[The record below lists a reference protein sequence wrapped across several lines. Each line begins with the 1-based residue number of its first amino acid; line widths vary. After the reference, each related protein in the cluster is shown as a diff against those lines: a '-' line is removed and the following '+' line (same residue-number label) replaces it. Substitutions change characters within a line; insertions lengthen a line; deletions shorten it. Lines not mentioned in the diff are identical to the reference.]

1 MSYDPIQLELFKN
14 RFSSIAEEMG
24 MVLRRTSYSPNIK
37 ERLDFSCALFDAQGE
52 MIAQAA
58 HIPVHL
64 GAMPVSVKSALER
77 LTFEP
82 GDVAILNDPFAGGS
96 HLPDITMITP
106 VFVGAEEM
114 TPGQLTMNHKQLTN
128 ASFQFFG
135 FAQDK
140 PSNPSAFQPSSLPAF
155 QPSTPPPLQ
164 LFGFVA
170 SRAHH
175 ADVGGMAPGS
185 MPLSTEIFQEGII
198 IPPLKLVERGQLN
211 NGVMQLLLANVRTAE
226 ERSGDLQAQLAA
238 NTKGVERLLEVI
250 ERYGPA
256 EVAGYMAGLLEY
268 AERMTRSLLAE
279 LPDGVYAF
287 ADYLDED
294 GIDPDP
300 IKIAVKVTIR
310 GDEAWVD
317 FSDSAAQVKGS
328 VNSVYAVTLSA
339 TLYVFRAL
347 IGLDIPANSGCL
359 APITLIAPEGTVVNA
374 RPPAAVA
381 GGNVETSQRI
391 TDVLLGALAQ
401 VAPGRVPAASQGT
414 MNNVLIGGWDP
425 DRQRAYT
432 YYETI
437 GGGMGAGAV
446 APGADAIQCHMTNTL
461 NTPVEA
467 LEYAY
472 PFRVKRYEIRRGSG
486 GLGRT
491 TGGNGIRRE
500 MELLYEAT
508 VTLLTERRRLAPY
521 GLAQGQ
527 PGQLGR
533 NTLIRLGQEIALPAK
548 TTQTLQANDILC
560 LETPGGGGYGKKTS
574 GDGV

>member
-14 RFSSIAEEMG
+14 RFASIAEEMG
-24 MVLRRTSYSPNIK
+24 VVLRRTSYSPNIK
-37 ERLDFSCALFDAQGE
+37 ERLDFSCAIFNAQGE

-64 GAMPVSVKSALER
+64 GAMPVSVKSAIER

-96 HLPDITMITP
+96 HLPDITLITP
-106 VFVGAEEM
+106 VFIKAETDDWQAEAPKEV
-114 TPGQLTMNHKQLTN
+114 TPAT
-128 ASFQFFG
+128 FQ
-135 FAQDK
+135 
-140 PSNPSAFQPSSLPAF
+140 SSHLPTF
-155 QPSTPPPLQ
+155 P

-185 MPLSTEIFQEGII
+185 MPLSTEIFQEGLI

-211 NGVMQLLLANVRTAE
+211 DGVMQLLLANVRTAE
-226 ERSGDLQAQLAA
+226 ERAGDLRAQLAA

-250 ERYGPA
+250 NRYGPA
-256 EVAGYMAGLLEY
+256 EVSLYMAGLLQY
-268 AERMTRSLLAE
+268 AERMTRALLAG
-279 LPDGVYAF
+279 LPDGVYEF
-287 ADYLDED
+287 IDYLDDD

-300 IKIAVKVTIR
+300 IKIAVKITIQ
-310 GDEAWVD
+310 GDEAQVD
-317 FSDSAAQVKGS
+317 FSNSALQVKGS

-359 APITLIAPEGTVVNA
+359 APLSLIAPEGTVVNA
-374 RPPAAVA
+374 RPPSAVA

-401 VAPGRVPAASQGT
+401 AAPSRVPAASQGT

-425 DRQRAYT
+425 EEQRAYT

-437 GGGMGAGAV
+437 GGGMGAGASG
-446 APGADAIQCHMTNTL
+446 PGADAIQCHMTNT
-461 NTPVEA
+461 
-467 LEYAY
+467 
-472 PFRVKRYEIRRGSG
+472 
-486 GLGRT
+486 
-491 TGGNGIRRE
+491 
-500 MELLYEAT
+500 
-508 VTLLTERRRLAPY
+508 
-521 GLAQGQ
+521 
-527 PGQLGR
+527 
-533 NTLIRLGQEIALPAK
+533 
-548 TTQTLQANDILC
+548 
-560 LETPGGGGYGKKTS
+560 
-574 GDGV
+574 

>member
-14 RFSSIAEEMG
+14 RFASIAEEMG
-24 MVLRRTSYSPNIK
+24 VVLRRTSYSPNIK
-37 ERLDFSCALFDAQGE
+37 ERLDFSCAIFNAQGE

-64 GAMPVSVKSALER
+64 GAMPVSVKSAIER

-96 HLPDITMITP
+96 HLPDITLITP
-106 VFVGAEEM
+106 VFIKAETDDWQAEAPKEV
-114 TPGQLTMNHKQLTN
+114 TPAT
-128 ASFQFFG
+128 FQ
-135 FAQDK
+135 
-140 PSNPSAFQPSSLPAF
+140 SSHLPTF
-155 QPSTPPPLQ
+155 P

-185 MPLSTEIFQEGII
+185 MPLSTEIFQEGLI

-211 NGVMQLLLANVRTAE
+211 DGVMQLLLANVRTAE
-226 ERSGDLQAQLAA
+226 ERAGDLRAQLAA

-250 ERYGPA
+250 NRYGPA
-256 EVAGYMAGLLEY
+256 EVSLYMAGLLQY
-268 AERMTRSLLAE
+268 AERMTRALLAG
-279 LPDGVYAF
+279 LPDGVYEF
-287 ADYLDED
+287 IDYLDDD

-300 IKIAVKVTIR
+300 IKIAVKITIQ
-310 GDEAWVD
+310 GDEAQVD
-317 FSDSAAQVKGS
+317 FSNSALQVKGS

-359 APITLIAPEGTVVNA
+359 APLSLIAPEGTVVNA

-401 VAPGRVPAASQGT
+401 AAPSRVPAASQGT

-425 DRQRAYT
+425 EEQRAYT

-437 GGGMGAGAV
+437 GGGMGAGASG
-446 APGADAIQCHMTNTL
+446 PGADAIQCHMTNTL

-486 GLGRT
+486 GEGQT
-491 TGGNGIRRE
+491 SGGDGLCRE
-500 MELLYEAT
+500 IELLYEAQ
-508 VTLLTERRRLAPY
+508 VTLLSDRRRLAPY
-521 GLAQGQ
+521 GLAGGQSGQ
-527 PGQLGR
+527 PGR
-533 NTLIRLGQEIALPAK
+533 NTLIRHGQRVALPAK
-548 TTQTLQANDILC
+548 TTQILQPNDIIC
-560 LETPGGGGYGKKTS
+560 IETPGGGGYGKKTA
-574 GDGV
+574 GNNV

>member
-14 RFSSIAEEMG
+14 RFASIAEEMG
-24 MVLRRTSYSPNIK
+24 VVLRRTSYSPNIK
-37 ERLDFSCALFDAQGE
+37 ERLDFSCAIFNAQGE

-64 GAMPVSVKSALER
+64 GAMPVSVKSAIER

-96 HLPDITMITP
+96 HLPDITLITP
-106 VFVGAEEM
+106 VFIKAETDDWQAEAPKEV
-114 TPGQLTMNHKQLTN
+114 TPAT
-128 ASFQFFG
+128 FQ
-135 FAQDK
+135 
-140 PSNPSAFQPSSLPAF
+140 SSHLPTF
-155 QPSTPPPLQ
+155 P

-185 MPLSTEIFQEGII
+185 MPLSTEIFQEGLI

-211 NGVMQLLLANVRTAE
+211 DGVMQLLLANVRTAE
-226 ERSGDLQAQLAA
+226 ERAGDLRAQLAA

-250 ERYGPA
+250 NRYGPA
-256 EVAGYMAGLLEY
+256 EVSHYMAGLLQY
-268 AERMTRSLLAE
+268 AERMTRALLAG
-279 LPDGVYAF
+279 LPDGVYEF
-287 ADYLDED
+287 IDYLDDD

-300 IKIAVKVTIR
+300 IKIAVKITIQ
-310 GDEAWVD
+310 GDEAQVD
-317 FSDSAAQVKGS
+317 FSNSALQVKGS

-359 APITLIAPEGTVVNA
+359 APLSLIAPEGTVVNA

-401 VAPGRVPAASQGT
+401 AAPSRVPAASQGT

-425 DRQRAYT
+425 EEQRAYT

-437 GGGMGAGAV
+437 GGGMGAGASG
-446 APGADAIQCHMTNTL
+446 PGADAIQCHMTNTL

-472 PFRVKRYEIRRGSG
+472 PFRVKRYEILRGSG
-486 GLGRT
+486 GEGQT
-491 TGGNGIRRE
+491 SGGDGLCRE
-500 MELLYEAT
+500 IELLYEAQ
-508 VTLLTERRRLAPY
+508 VTLLSDRRRLAPY
-521 GLAQGQ
+521 GLAGGQSGQ
-527 PGQLGR
+527 PGR
-533 NTLIRLGQEIALPAK
+533 NTLIRHGQRVALPAK
-548 TTQTLQANDILC
+548 TTQILQPNDIIC
-560 LETPGGGGYGKKTS
+560 IETPGGGGYGKKTA
-574 GDGV
+574 GNNV

>member
-14 RFSSIAEEMG
+14 RFASIAEEMG
-24 MVLRRTSYSPNIK
+24 VVLRRTSYSPNIK
-37 ERLDFSCALFDAQGE
+37 ERLDFSCAIFNAQGE

-64 GAMPVSVKSALER
+64 GAMPVSVKSAIER

-96 HLPDITMITP
+96 HLPDITLITP
-106 VFVGAEEM
+106 VFIKAETDDWQAEAPKEV
-114 TPGQLTMNHKQLTN
+114 TPAT
-128 ASFQFFG
+128 FQ
-135 FAQDK
+135 
-140 PSNPSAFQPSSLPAF
+140 SSHLPTF
-155 QPSTPPPLQ
+155 P

-185 MPLSTEIFQEGII
+185 MPLSTEIFQEGLI

-211 NGVMQLLLANVRTAE
+211 DGVMQLLLANVRTAE
-226 ERSGDLQAQLAA
+226 ERAGDLRAQLAA

-250 ERYGPA
+250 NRYGPA
-256 EVAGYMAGLLEY
+256 EVSHYMAGLLQY
-268 AERMTRSLLAE
+268 AERMTRALLAG
-279 LPDGVYAF
+279 LPDGVYEF
-287 ADYLDED
+287 IDYLDDD

-300 IKIAVKVTIR
+300 IKIAVKITIQ
-310 GDEAWVD
+310 GDEAQVD
-317 FSDSAAQVKGS
+317 FSNSALQVKGS

-359 APITLIAPEGTVVNA
+359 APLSLIAPAGTVVNA

-401 VAPGRVPAASQGT
+401 AAPSRVPAASQGT

-425 DRQRAYT
+425 ERQRAYT

-437 GGGMGAGAV
+437 GGGMGAGANG
-446 APGADAIQCHMTNTL
+446 PGADAIQCHMTNTL

-486 GLGRT
+486 GEGQT
-491 TGGNGIRRE
+491 SGGDGLRRE
-500 MELLYEAT
+500 IELLYEAQ
-508 VTLLTERRRLAPY
+508 VTLLSDRRRLAPY
-521 GLAQGQ
+521 GLAGGQSGQ
-527 PGQLGR
+527 PGR
-533 NTLIRLGQEIALPAK
+533 NTLIRHGQRVALPAK
-548 TTQTLQANDILC
+548 TTQILQPNDIIC
-560 LETPGGGGYGKKTS
+560 IETPGGGGYGKKTA
-574 GDGV
+574 GNNV